1 MFDMLAVAQ
10 QLAGRRR
17 RSANRPKT
25 GAGDSRGLRPA
36 RFCQEQTRVLC
47 GVSRLASCGGNRG
60 FYAGFQ
66 RTDLLRAAGRPQR
79 RGLRPG
85 SRKAPAARR
94 GPRGPVWVRRQGTAP
109 PLSLSGRPDRDPAG
123 IPSAGDAADLL
134 VAAKKAR
141 DRAISERDAAVS
153 ERDTARSERDAA
165 VSARDVAQSSPT
177 DSAVT
182 NCAMPWPGGAGW

>member
-25 GAGDSRGLRPA
+25 GAGDSRSLRPA

-60 FYAGFQ
+60 LYAGFQ

-94 GPRGPVWVRRQGTAP
+94 TDE
-109 PLSLSGRPDRDPAG
+109 RP
-123 IPSAGDAADLL
+123 PSAATSNSGGRYTP
-134 VAAKKAR
+134 AAKWNY
-141 DRAISERDAAVS
+141 
-153 ERDTARSERDAA
+153 RSGD
-165 VSARDVAQSSPT
+165 
-177 DSAVT
+177 
-182 NCAMPWPGGAGW
+182 

>member
-36 RFCQEQTRVLC
+36 RFCQEQTRVSC

-66 RTDLLRAAGRPQR
+66 RTDLLRAGGRPQR
-79 RGLRPG
+79 RGRGRETP
-85 SRKAPAARR
+85 SAAAAR
-94 GPRGPVWVRRQGTAP
+94 
-109 PLSLSGRPDRDPAG
+109 GR
-123 IPSAGDAADLL
+123 
-134 VAAKKAR
+134 
-141 DRAISERDAAVS
+141 RDAAIVPCHP
-153 ERDTARSERDAA
+153 E
-165 VSARDVAQSSPT
+165 
-177 DSAVT
+177 
-182 NCAMPWPGGAGW
+182 